1 MSRPITSGAERS
13 AASPVF
19 LFFGAVLLSAVIW
32 GPLFSSGHLFL
43 LDFADYPTGPHPHLG
58 PYVWGLPPGLTSRA
72 PINALLVGLFSVI
85 SWPPLRVV
93 PMALGPLAVVW
104 GFSRLF
110 GRKPI
115 PTLTATFFYVVN
127 PFMVDRM
134 VAGQIYLVVG
144 ISLFPLLMALLLAP
158 APDDSILQRG
168 LRIGL
173 TLAVMIALAP
183 HFVFLAG
190 LPLAGVLCGAVVK
203 SQRRRAAA
211 ALLSLGAAIGLG
223 LYWILP
229 AIRVRSSL
237 STIGAGDLATFATRA
252 DDHHGLLVNA
262 LGLYGFW
269 VRMWREPKDV
279 FTWWPLVLLAI
290 LVVVI
295 VGAATALRD
304 PARRPAAIVIIASA
318 ILGYLLALGDQG
330 PTAGIYLWLFDHVP
344 VFRIMREPQK
354 FLVLVLFAYA
364 YFFAVGVVDLT
375 NDVRGAARAV
385 FLVGLGALIV
395 MNGFTAFWGFNGYV
409 HPSSVPSS
417 WAAADRLM
425 GEGEGSILSLPWRLY
440 EVPSFADDRVIANP
454 TPSFFRRQTIV
465 SADSGDP
472 IADQNTGPTDRYI
485 SFLVSQGAQIDTF
498 GNLVAPLNVRYV
510 LLQHVQDWQAY
521 SWLSHQRDLR
531 VVGSWGDLTLFENS
545 VPTAPAYAASQAI
558 DMADWG
564 QLIDLSRR
572 TDLTA
577 LRVRVARAAPGPI
590 RASEPV
596 TPAIGGQTPEGSS
609 QGTGFTL
616 AEPAPGPLTFAR
628 AFDAGWQ
635 MDGHAAVSN
644 MGVTN
649 AFPSAEGERSIT
661 YRHWSLVRTGYALS
675 LAVLAM
681 VLFMM
686 ALPPRRRRGGD
697 E

>member
-1 MSRPITSGAERS
+1 MSRLVTAREGRS
-13 AASPVF
+13 TGSRAPVF
-19 LFFGAVLLSAVIW
+19 LGAVLLSVVIW
-32 GPLFSSGHLFL
+32 GPLISSGHLFL

-85 SWPPLRVV
+85 SWPPLRVL
-93 PMALGPLAVVW
+93 PMALGPLVVVW
-104 GFSRLF
+104 GFSRF
-110 GRKPI
+110 FDRKPI

-134 VAGQIYLVVG
+134 VAGQIYLVLG
-144 ISLFPLLMALLLAP
+144 ISLFPLFMALLFAP
-158 APDDSILQRG
+158 APDYSILQRG

-173 TLAVMIALAP
+173 TLAVMIALSP

-190 LPLAGVLCGAVVK
+190 VPLAVVLCGAVLK

-211 ALLSLGAAIGLG
+211 VLLSLGAAIGLG

-229 AIRVRSSL
+229 AIRVRSTL

-252 DDHHGLLVNA
+252 DSHQGLLVNA

-269 VRMWREPKDV
+269 VRMWREPKDI
-279 FTWWPLVLLAI
+279 FTWWPVVLLAI

-295 VGAATALRD
+295 VGAAAALRD
-304 PARRPAAIVIIASA
+304 PKSRPAAIVLIASA
-318 ILGYLLALGDQG
+318 ILGYLLALGGQG
-330 PTAGIYLWLFDHVP
+330 PSAGIYLWLFDHVP

-364 YFFAVGVVDLT
+364 YFFAVGAVDLT
-375 NDVRGAARAV
+375 NDVRGTARAP
-385 FLVGLGALIV
+385 FLIGLEALIV

-440 EVPSFADDRVIANP
+440 EVPSFTDDREIANP
-454 TPSFFRRQTIV
+454 TPSFFHRQTIV

-472 IADQNTGPTDRYI
+472 VASQNAGPVDRYI
-485 SFLVSQGAQIDTF
+485 SFLVSRGAQIDTF

-521 SWLSHQRDLR
+521 SWLFQQRDLQ
-531 VVGSWGDLTLFENS
+531 VVGSWGDLTLLENS
-545 VPTAPAYAASQAI
+545 VPTAPAYAASQTI
-558 DMADWG
+558 DVADWG
-564 QLIDLSRR
+564 QLIGLSRDV
-572 TDLTA
+572 DLTA
-577 LRVRVARAAPGPI
+577 LQVRVARAAPGPI
-590 RASEPV
+590 RAPDPV
-596 TPAIGGQTPEGSS
+596 ATSVDGQTLVGSYEGAA
-609 QGTGFTL
+609 FTL
-616 AEPAPGPLTFAR
+616 AEPASGPITFAR
-628 AFDAGWQ
+628 GFDTGWQ
-635 MDGHAAVSN
+635 MGGHDAISN

-649 AFPSAEGERSIT
+649 AFPSAESERSVT
-661 YRHWSLVRTGYALS
+661 YGRWALVRAGYALS
-675 LAVLAM
+675 LSVLIV
-681 VLFMM
+681 VLVMI
-686 ALPPRRRRGGD
+686 ALPAWRRTGGG